1 MKDGGEVEVSN
12 CFNIQLTR
20 CATRRAGVVAL
31 AAAAAVGVYLG
42 IGQPETP
49 LKLSAGDGDHRQ
61 QANGLIIFSC
71 LHSTRHELQ

>member
-1 MKDGGEVEVSN
+1 MSI
-12 CFNIQLTR
+12 NIQLTR

-31 AAAAAVGVYLG
+31 AAAAAAVGVCLG

-61 QANGLIIFSC
+61 QINH
-71 LHSTRHELQ
+71 HSTRHEVQ